1 MSKTVTIAM
10 LSIFRTF
17 TSSNKRTTM
26 TKFKELKPFDEKS
39 GEIGQ
44 DIILDVPD
52 RVAKNSVR
60 LREVE
65 NAVKQAEMGVDMLL
79 DQWKNICTL
88 NEYLDSGDWQA
99 DFEADERGEIPTDYP
114 RGVLS
119 EDGLYNVLY
128 RLQDVLEQMSLIVHH
143 IEAPGKK

>member
-1 MSKTVTIAM
+1 MDKKEILEVYGEDALRVNHYGKVYRDLRKRVNRADVAVRGLLHNLDRIA
-10 LSIFRTF
+10 
-17 TSSNKRTTM
+17 
-26 TKFKELKPFDEKS
+26 ELE
-39 GEIGQ
+39 Q
-44 DIILDVPD
+44 
-52 RVAKNSVR
+52 
-60 LREVE
+60 
-65 NAVKQAEMGVDMLL
+65 
-79 DQWKNICTL
+79 
-88 NEYLDSGDWQA
+88 YLDSGEWLK

>member
-1 MSKTVTIAM
+1 
-10 LSIFRTF
+10 
-17 TSSNKRTTM
+17 M
-26 TKFKELKPFDEKS
+26 TKFKELKPFDEK
-39 GEIGQ
+39 GGAIGQ

-88 NEYLDSGDWQA
+88 NDYLDSGDWKS